1 MDLNDVTLFAA
12 VKKRLNWLSQRQEVL
27 AQNIANSDTP
37 KYRTKDLKPYEFQE
51 LIRRENM
58 QLNMVSSEA
67 GHMPG
72 QRKRIRDFSEQTER
86 HPFETAPDGNSVVL
100 EEQLSKL
107 NESQINHKL
116 TTNLYK
122 KHLAMIRM
130 AIGRPR

>member
-1 MDLNDVTLFAA
+1 MDLNTVTLFAA

-37 KYRTKDLKPYEFQE
+37 KYRAKDLKPYEFQE

-67 GHMPG
+67 GHMAG
-72 QRKRIRDFSEQTER
+72 QRKRIRDFSEQAER